1 MHNQLPMPD
10 EPSIAPVL
18 RYPGGKQRILK
29 FLSAY
34 LPPAGSIG
42 GRYIEPFVGGASVFL
57 HVEPHRA
64 ILSDSNAELI
74 DLYRGIK
81 LEPLSVWRTYASFLD
96 TKDEYIR
103 VRRINPR
110 WLNLA
115 ERTARLL
122 YLNRTCFK
130 GNWRHNSNGH
140 FNIGY
145 GGQSRRWVINLEY
158 LSSVSK
164 ALASTEILCS
174 DFEGVIELCKR
185 GDFIFLDPPY
195 SPGQKELIN
204 DHYVSK
210 HFSFSDHER
219 LASALWRASQRGAR
233 WCMTTSGHPAI
244 IGLFRSARIVSM
256 RTRRDNGLETTE
268 VLVIGG
274 G

>member
-57 HVEPHRA
+57 HVGPHRA

-96 TKDEYIR
+96 TKEEYIR

-130 GNWRHNSNGH
+130 GNWAA
-140 FNIGY
+140 
-145 GGQSRRWVINLEY
+145 Q
-158 LSSVSK
+158 
-164 ALASTEILCS
+164 
-174 DFEGVIELCKR
+174 FERSLQHR
-185 GDFIFLDPPY
+185 
-195 SPGQKELIN
+195 
-204 DHYVSK
+204 
-210 HFSFSDHER
+210 
-219 LASALWRASQRGAR
+219 LWRPVPPLGYQPRVS
-233 WCMTTSGHPAI
+233 
-244 IGLFRSARIVSM
+244 LVRIQSPS
-256 RTRRDNGLETTE
+256 
-268 VLVIGG
+268 IY
-274 G
+274 